1 MGGGFIVQ
9 YVIVGIF
16 VLLLYA
22 GGDLATAIAIAIVLC
37 LIFGATG
44 GR

>member
-1 MGGGFIVQ
+1 MGGVFIVQ
-9 YVIVGIF
+9 YVMTGIF
-16 VLLLYA
+16 CILLIA
-22 GGDLATAIAIAIVLC
+22 GVDVGVAIAITIVLC